1 MTSVFMTS
9 SINSVNYNNFHGYSN
24 YGLNYFNDSASE
36 FSDEYQNSTSP
47 VSSPVY
53 NVQCHMNIQYNGY
66 YEQNMTRNHQNNN
79 STFYQQ
85 PSPINKIEEC
95 QKFNNCRQ
103 ETIKDHH
110 RAISRCQSVEKN
122 SGEVKSVVVVPEIL
136 KRRRVAANARER
148 KRMNNLNYAF
158 DR

>member
-1 MTSVFMTS
+1 MTS

-47 VSSPVY
+47 VSSPQY
-53 NVQCHMNIQYNGY
+53 NVQCHMNIQYNNY
-66 YEQNMTRNHQNNN
+66 YEQNMTKNPQQNNL
-79 STFYQQ
+79 TYYQQ
-85 PSPINKIEEC
+85 PSPIDKIVEC
-95 QKFNNCRQ
+95 QKFSNCRQ
-103 ETIKDHH
+103 DTIKDHQNI
-110 RAISRCQSVEKN
+110 ISRCESIEKS
-122 SGEVKSVVVVPEIL
+122 SGEEKSTVVVPEVL

>member
-36 FSDEYQNSTSP
+36 FSDGYQNSASP
-47 VSSPVY
+47 ISSPEY

-66 YEQNMTRNHQNNN
+66 YEQNLTKNQNL
-79 STFYQQ
+79 TFYQQ
-85 PSPINKIEEC
+85 PNPINKIEEC
-95 QKFNNCRQ
+95 QKFSNCIVDN
-103 ETIKDHH
+103 TVKDHH
-110 RAISRCQSVEKN
+110 KIISRCESFEKK
-122 SGEVKSVVVVPEIL
+122 SGEEKSVNVAPEIL

-148 KRMNNLNYAF
+148 KRMNSLNYAF

>member
-9 SINSVNYNNFHGYSN
+9 SINSANYNNFHGYSN

-36 FSDEYQNSTSP
+36 FSDEYQNS
-47 VSSPVY
+47 SSPISSPKY

-66 YEQNMTRNHQNNN
+66 YEQVPTKNLQNNF
-79 STFYQQ
+79 TFYQQ
-85 PSPINKIEEC
+85 SNPNNIEEC
-95 QKFNNCRQ
+95 KKFSNCRENTVQ
-103 ETIKDHH
+103 DHH
-110 RAISRCQSVEKN
+110 KIISRCESLEKK
-122 SGEVKSVVVVPEIL
+122 SGEEKSVAIAPEIL
-136 KRRRVAANARER
+136 KRRRTAANARER